1 MRTMISCVGA
11 FIREML
17 GNHRSGALGERPVVN
32 LLEES
37 REIVISP
44 NAKKASQLWAF
55 DFSEVWPM
63 ENSRFPGR
71 GGGRGIF
78 CWRGS

>member
-1 MRTMISCVGA
+1 MRMMISCVGA

-17 GNHRSGALGERPVVN
+17 ENYRSGALGERPVVN
-32 LLEES
+32 LLEEI

-44 NAKKASQLWAF
+44 NAEKASQLWAF
-55 DFSEVWPM
+55 DFPEVWPM

-71 GGGRGIF
+71 GGGRVILR
-78 CWRGS
+78 WRGS